1 MQRWFSMPVIED
13 EREWLRR
20 SWDQAS
26 PSAAKDATLVI
37 AFGGL
42 AGRLGGP
49 REEGQG
55 QGLPP
60 HEFVRACHGAGVTH
74 SIFVRDLRQA
84 WYLTGTPEQP
94 RGGFDAVVAALR
106 LEIEAV
112 APARVVTLG
121 ASMGG
126 YAAIRAGLALGVD
139 KIVAFSPQVLVD
151 STARAEAALPTMPF
165 DDHLCRLK
173 RALWLEGV
181 PMTSLT
187 ECVDAA
193 AATATATTVS
203 RATACH
209 MEVHVGEKEPGDVR
223 EARMLQ
229 AAVEALAS
237 EEDSGRGGV
246 GLSCRLHL
254 HPGRD
259 HNVATE
265 MRDTGELHGLLR
277 RLCGGSDVPVGPP
290 PAADDAPLA
299 TSTPLADIDADTH
312 ADTDV
317 EPDARR
323 FWAVEPP
330 PVARETLSLT
340 DLLRLSAAAGGGSG
354 GDADGGGRLWT
365 TRPTLPLLDSAAPAA
380 TALPLACHPET
391 VALRGVLEAGECAR
405 IIRLLESIP
414 KGFGAGRAVASG
426 PESLRRNEVLVWV
439 APPPLLATLWGRVA
453 PALAQA
459 GLPTPRGG
467 ATGLNARFRCYRYG
481 AGDEFL
487 PHHDGGQRA
496 AVLSDDGRTLSEDSS
511 RACSRWSLLL
521 YLNGTAAAN
530 NASADFAG
538 GATLLLPGGD
548 DADAVRV
555 TPETGGGLAF
565 PHGDHP
571 RSLLHAGEA
580 VASGVKYVIRTDVF
594 AM

>member
-1 MQRWFSMPVIED
+1 MPEED
-13 EREWLRR
+13 DREWLRR
-20 SWDQAS
+20 SWTAS
-26 PSAAKDATLVI
+26 SLATSKDATLVI

-49 REEGQG
+49 HSEAG

-60 HEFVRACHGAGVTH
+60 HEFVRACERAGATH
-74 SIFVRDLRQA
+74 SMFVRDMRQA
-84 WYLTGTPEQP
+84 WYLTGTPERP

-106 LEIEAV
+106 HEIEAV

-139 KIVAFSPQVLVD
+139 RIVAFSPQVLVD

-165 DDHLCRLK
+165 DDHLRQLK
-173 RALWLEGV
+173 RVLWMAGV

-193 AATATATTVS
+193 AAAAS
-203 RATACH
+203 PATACH
-209 MEVHVGEKEPGDVR
+209 IEVHVGEKEPGDVR

-229 AAVEALAS
+229 AAVATRAS
-237 EEDSGRGGV
+237 KEDNSGGG

-254 HPGRD
+254 HAGRD

-265 MRDTGELHGLLR
+265 MRDSGELHELLR
-277 RLCGGSDVPVGPP
+277 RLCGGGSDVPVAPP
-290 PAADDAPLA
+290 PLAAAGDAPSSASTTLA
-299 TSTPLADIDADTH
+299 ATGDDDG
-312 ADTDV
+312 TDV
-317 EPDARR
+317 EPDAAR

-330 PVARETLSLT
+330 PVARETLSLV
-340 DLLRLSAAAGGGSG
+340 DLLRLSAAAGAGGGGGGAGS

-365 TRPTLPLLDSAAPAA
+365 TRPTLPLLDGAAPAA

-391 VALRGVLEAGECAR
+391 VALRGVLSAGECGR
-405 IIRLLESIP
+405 IVALLESIP

-439 APPPLLATLWGRVA
+439 APPPLLATLWRRVA

-459 GLPTPRGG
+459 GLAALRGGG
-467 ATGLNARFRCYRYG
+467 ATGLNARLRCYRYG

-496 AVLSDDGRTLSEDSS
+496 AVLSDDGRTLSEDCG

-521 YLNGTAAAN
+521 YLNGAAAAAADD
-530 NASADFAG
+530 ASAGFAG
-538 GATLLLPGGD
+538 GATLLHPGGEG
-548 DADAVRV
+548 AAAVRV

-571 RSLLHAGEA
+571 QSLLHAGEA

-594 AM
+594 A